1 MPYAIIKT
9 GGKQYLVEPGQK
21 LKIEKLP
28 GEEGATIDFNEVL
41 LVADGAAVKVGA
53 PLLESA
59 KVSAKIEKQGR
70 AKKILVI
77 KYKPKSRYRRKQGHR
92 QPFTEVTIESI
103 K

>member
-1 MPYAIIKT
+1 MTHAVIST

-28 GEEGATIDFNEVL
+28 GEAGDAVSFDAL
-41 LVADGAAVKVGA
+41 LVADGSKVEIGT
-53 PLLESA
+53 PNVHA
-59 KVSAKIEKQGR
+59 KVTGKIERQGR
-70 AKKILVI
+70 AKKILVV
-77 KYKPKSRYRRKQGHR
+77 KYKPKVRYRKKQGHR